1 MKDFHGI
8 IFAYNTFPELR
19 ELVKSRTAASL
30 PFCGR
35 YRLIDF
41 PLSSMRNAGILDVGV
56 IVQRDYQSLLDHI
69 GSGKPW
75 DMSRRDNGLRMLP
88 PFGLPEYHK
97 GNYTG
102 TMEALNAVSTYIKD
116 IKSKYVVLMLGN
128 LYANIDLTVPM
139 KQHKRSGAE
148 ITAICAD
155 RCVDG
160 SRLRYVTG
168 DDGFVKHMLIKPRDE
183 SKGVAS
189 LEAYI
194 INRDVLLRL
203 MDYSHEHNLYRFH
216 KDAID
221 YYLANGGK
229 MGIYIHHGY
238 SAIIHSVDSY
248 YHANMDMLDAANRG
262 DIFPA
267 DRPVRTKIRE
277 EVSTYY
283 GEHSSSLNCLVAD
296 NCIIEGDIENCIVF
310 SGARISAG
318 AKLKDCII
326 MRRCTVGENSELH
339 HVIADKAVVF
349 SAGTVLTGS
358 DKLPIVVP
366 KGIEICLR
374 CRRTIRPQHRLR
386 PQAIMPSLNSL

>member
-1 MKDFHGI
+1 
-8 IFAYNTFPELR
+8 
-19 ELVKSRTAASL
+19 
-30 PFCGR
+30 
-35 YRLIDF
+35 
-41 PLSSMRNAGILDVGV
+41 
-56 IVQRDYQSLLDHI
+56 
-69 GSGKPW
+69 
-75 DMSRRDNGLRMLP
+75 
-88 PFGLPEYHK
+88 
-97 GNYTG
+97 
-102 TMEALNAVSTYIKD
+102 MEALNAVSTYIKD

-229 MGIYIHHGY
+229 MGIYVHHGY

-262 DIFPA
+262 DIFP
-267 DRPVRTKIRE
+267 RPSRAHKDTR

-296 NCIIEGDIENCIVF
+296 NCIIEGEIRKLHRLLRCAL
-310 SGARISAG
+310 SARAQSSRTASSCAAAQS
-318 AKLKDCII
+318 AKL
-326 MRRCTVGENSELH
+326 G
-339 HVIADKAVVF
+339 A
-349 SAGTVLTGS
+349 
-358 DKLPIVVP
+358 
-366 KGIEICLR
+366 
-374 CRRTIRPQHRLR
+374 
-386 PQAIMPSLNSL
+386 

>member
-30 PFCGR
+30 PVCGR

-229 MGIYIHHGY
+229 MGIYVHHGY

-248 YHANMDMLDAANRG
+248 YHANMDMLDAAKRG

-310 SGARISAG
+310 SGARIGAG

-326 MRRCTVGENSELH
+326 MRRCTVGENSELN

-366 KGIEICLR
+366 KGIEI
-374 CRRTIRPQHRLR
+374 
-386 PQAIMPSLNSL
+386 

>member
-30 PFCGR
+30 PVCGR

-139 KQHKRSGAE
+139 KQHMRSGAE

-221 YYLANGGK
+221 YYLANRGK
-229 MGIYIHHGY
+229 MGIYVHHGY

-296 NCIIEGDIENCIVF
+296 NCIIEGEIENCIVF

-326 MRRCTVGENSELH
+326 MRRCTVGENSELN

-366 KGIEICLR
+366 KGIEVFPRYPVTLPEHI
-374 CRRTIRPQHRLR
+374 
-386 PQAIMPSLNSL
+386 